1 MKNNV
6 LMGNCVLSLEP
17 HTFVSVLKGKQEK
30 SVRKQVGTTFKF
42 VAEKKPLPLHLIHF
56 AIFPTTL
63 SKLFCVFQNST
74 FLDKL
79 MIFLCKFW

>member
-17 HTFVSVLKGKQEK
+17 HTFVSVLKGKEEK

-42 VAEKKPLPLHLIHF
+42 VAEKKPLPLRLIHF
-56 AIFPTTL
+56 AIFPTL
-63 SKLFCVFQNST
+63 N
-74 FLDKL
+74 
-79 MIFLCKFW
+79 